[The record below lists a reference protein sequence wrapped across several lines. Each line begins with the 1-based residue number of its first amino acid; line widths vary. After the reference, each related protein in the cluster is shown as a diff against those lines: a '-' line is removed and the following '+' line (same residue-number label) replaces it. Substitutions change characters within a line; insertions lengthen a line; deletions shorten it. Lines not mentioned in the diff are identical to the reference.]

1 LLRRNLVKLGL
12 VILITGVILSA
23 VGLFGGDSLIH
34 TDSSFVYL
42 KQSGTY
48 VSNSLNVTG
57 SAAITIIGTSSGPTV
72 YLMNLTN
79 YYDYAAVSNASVAMV
94 SSHSMHPTINESIA
108 GTVEQIYDS
117 IPHGTYY
124 IVAFSQPDVSYSL
137 EVNLLQAAVFG
148 LLLVV
153 GIIMAIAGFVLS
165 IIALIMRPKQRGP
178 NPDEL
183 LAQYE
188 KK

>member
-1 LLRRNLVKLGL
+1 MKIGIIV
-12 VILITGVILSA
+12 LIVGVILSG

-34 TDSSFVYL
+34 TNSSFIYM

-48 VSNSLNVTG
+48 VSDSLNVTG
-57 SAAITIIGTSSGPTV
+57 SAAITIIGTSSGPPV
-72 YLMNLTN
+72 YLMNLTD
-79 YYDYAAVSNASVAMV
+79 YDDYASVSNASLAMV
-94 SSHSMHPTINESIA
+94 SSHSLHPSINESIA

-117 IPHGTYY
+117 LPHGTYY
-124 IVAFSQPDVSYSL
+124 IVAFGQPDVSYSL

-165 IIALIMRPKQRGP
+165 IIALLMRPKQRGP
-178 NPDEL
+178 SPDEL

>member
-1 LLRRNLVKLGL
+1 MRRNLVKLGL
-12 VILITGVILSA
+12 IILIIGIILSA

-34 TDSSFVYL
+34 TDSSFVYI
-42 KQSGTY
+42 KDSGTY
-48 VSNSLNVTG
+48 VSDRLNVTG
-57 SAAITIIGTSSGPTV
+57 SAAITIIGTSSGPPV
-72 YLMNLTN
+72 YVMNLTD
-79 YYDYAAVSNASVAMV
+79 YDDYANVSNASVAMV
-94 SSHSMHPTINESIA
+94 SSHSLRPTINESIA

-117 IPHGTYY
+117 IPHGSYY

-137 EVNLLQAAVFG
+137 EVNLLEAAVLG

-153 GIIMAIAGFVLS
+153 GILMAIAGFVLT
-165 IIALIMRPKQRGP
+165 IIALIMRPKQHDP
-178 NPDEL
+178 SPDEL